1 MKGISYFSIHLSILG
16 KPEVNCQFEAKTQ
29 DNKIITF
36 HAQSIQFPTTRKPNY
51 SVEIGKLKM
60 TFLISSIFSQ
70 LITTPNRLARRSR

>member
-1 MKGISYFSIHLSILG
+1 MLNPSTLHPS
-16 KPEVNCQFEAKTQ
+16 V
-29 DNKIITF
+29 
-36 HAQSIQFPTTRKPNY
+36 FPTTRKPNY